1 MSSIV
6 VADARPLHYLVLVDC
21 ASALEK
27 LFDRVY
33 VPFAVRDE
41 LLHGSGPEKVKN
53 WISASKSWLE
63 FRQVTDLQ
71 PIHGL
76 HEGEVEA
83 IQLALR
89 IKAAG
94 VLMDDMDGR
103 HAARELGLTV
113 IGTVGLLERAAEE
126 NLIDLADAI
135 AKLRQTNF
143 FISPELLEAA
153 LDRDRQR
160 RNKS

>member
-1 MSSIV
+1 M
-6 VADARPLHYLVLVDC
+6 VADAGPLHYLVLVDC

-27 LFDRVY
+27 LFDRVF
-33 VPFAVRDE
+33 VPYAVRDE
-41 LLHGSGPEKVKN
+41 LLHGSAPEKVKN
-53 WISASKSWLE
+53 WISTSKPWLE

-76 HEGEVEA
+76 HGGEVEA

-89 IKAAG
+89 IRAAG

-113 IGTVGLLERAAEE
+113 IGTIGLLERAAEE
-126 NLIDLADAI
+126 KLINLADAV

-143 FISPELLEAA
+143 FISPELLDAA

-160 RNKS
+160 RTKT